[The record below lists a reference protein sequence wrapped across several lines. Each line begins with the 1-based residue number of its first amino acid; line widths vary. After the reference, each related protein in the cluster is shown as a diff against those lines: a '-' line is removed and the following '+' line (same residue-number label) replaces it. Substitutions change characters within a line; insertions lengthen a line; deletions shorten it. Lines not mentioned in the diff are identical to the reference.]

1 MIKGVL
7 FDMDGVLVD
16 SEEFICKAAVQ
27 MFKERGIAVRESD
40 FLPFVG
46 AGEDRYLGGVAEKY
60 GISLDLKTAKTRT
73 YKIYDEIIQGN
84 MEILPGVQD
93 FIKKCR
99 DFKLKIALATSAD
112 ETKMKANLNA
122 TGLSL
127 SLFDTAVSGLDVE
140 RKKPYP
146 DIYVKAARL
155 IGLSPE
161 NCLVIEDAVNG
172 VAAAKAAGTRC
183 LAITSSFTKAQLHDA
198 DWFAE
203 DLAHAPDDV
212 LMW

>member
-16 SEEFICKAAVQ
+16 SEAFICKAAVQ
-27 MFKERGIAVRESD
+27 MFKELGIGVREND

-46 AGEDRYLGGVAEKY
+46 AGEDRYIGGVAEKY
-60 GISLDLKTAKTRT
+60 NVSLDLKTAKKRT

-84 MEILPGVQD
+84 MEILPGVQE

-99 DFKLKIALATSAD
+99 DRNLKIALATSAD

-122 TGLSL
+122 TELTL
-127 SLFDTAVSGLDVE
+127 SLFDAAVSGLDVE

-146 DIYVKAARL
+146 DIYLKAARL
-155 IGLSPE
+155 IGISPE
-161 NCLVIEDAVNG
+161 NCLVVEDAVNG
-172 VAAAKAAGTRC
+172 VAAAKAAGARC
-183 LAITSSFTKAQLHDA
+183 LAITSSFTKEQLHNA

-203 DLAHAPDDV
+203 NLAHVPDDV
-212 LMW
+212 LSW

>member
-127 SLFDTAVSGLDVE
+127 SLFDAAVSGLDVE

-203 DLAHAPDDV
+203 DLAHVPDDV

>member
-16 SEEFICKAAVQ
+16 SEAFICKAAVQ
-27 MFKERGIAVRESD
+27 MFKELGIGVREND

-46 AGEDRYLGGVAEKY
+46 AGEDRYIGGVAEKY
-60 GISLDLKTAKTRT
+60 NVSLDLKTAKKRT

-84 MEILPGVQD
+84 MEILPGVQE

-99 DFKLKIALATSAD
+99 DRNLKIALATSAD

-122 TGLSL
+122 TELTL
-127 SLFDTAVSGLDVE
+127 SLFDAAVSGLDVE

-146 DIYVKAARL
+146 DIYLKAARL
-155 IGLSPE
+155 IGISPE
-161 NCLVIEDAVNG
+161 NCLVVEDAVNG
-172 VAAAKAAGTRC
+172 VAAAKAAGARC
-183 LAITSSFTKAQLHDA
+183 LAITSSFTKEQLHNA

-203 DLAHAPDDV
+203 DLAHVPDDV